1 LSRDLQCIINNNAND
16 FSSAESSQAAKSGG
30 CFTAETTVQTSNG
43 TNLRLEELRIGDRV
57 LALDM
62 TTGRF
67 TYSEVILFLDR
78 NPEQRREFLHL
89 RTASGRNLTVTPS
102 HLLMVASN
110 SSDTYRVQAVFA
122 DRVRPGD
129 RILIHNRLEPE
140 IDIVIST
147 EAILKQGVYAPLTT
161 EGTIV
166 VDGFVASCYA
176 VVDSQWIAQWSYAPF
191 RIYASFMRLFSKS
204 VTSARSANQGP
215 VGVHWYASILYT
227 IAQYILPNSMLYN
240 TVV

>member
-1 LSRDLQCIINNNAND
+1 
-16 FSSAESSQAAKSGG
+16 
-30 CFTAETTVQTSNG
+30 
-43 TNLRLEELRIGDRV
+43 
-57 LALDM
+57 M
-62 TTGRF
+62 TTGSF

-78 NPEQRREFLHL
+78 NPEQRREFLQL

-110 SSDTYRVQAVFA
+110 TSDTYRVQAVFA

-129 RILIHNRLEPE
+129 RILVQNRMEPE

-147 EAILKQGVYAPLTT
+147 EAILKKGVYAPLTT

-166 VDGFVASCYA
+166 VDGIVASCYA
-176 VVDSQWIAQWSYAPF
+176 VVDSQWIAQWSYVPF
-191 RIYASFMRLFSKS
+191 RIYASFMRLFSEN
-204 VTSARSANQGP
+204 VTARSVSQRP
-215 VGVHWYASILYT
+215 VGVHWYANILYA
-227 IAQYILPNSMLYN
+227 IAQYVLPNNMLYS

>member
-1 LSRDLQCIINNNAND
+1 M
-16 FSSAESSQAAKSGG
+16 
-30 CFTAETTVQTSNG
+30 QTSDG
-43 TNLRLEELRIGDRV
+43 SILRLEELRIGDRV
-57 LALDM
+57 LALD

-89 RTASGRNLTVTPS
+89 RTASGRTLTVTPS
-102 HLLMVASN
+102 HLLLVVSN
-110 SSDTYRVQAVFA
+110 TSDTYRLQAVFA

-147 EAILKQGVYAPLTT
+147 EAILKQGVYAPLTA

-166 VDGFVASCYA
+166 VDGIVASCYA

-191 RIYASFMRLFSKS
+191 RIYASFVRFFSKS
-204 VTSARSANQGP
+204 VTSARSANQVP

-227 IAQYILPNSMLYN
+227 IAEYVLPNSMLYN
-240 TVV
+240 TLV